1 MEFEYDPA
9 KSTKNLLKHG
19 IDFEEAQ
26 SLWEDQNLVRF
37 PIDYGGEKRWGVISH
52 YSGSRWVAVCTTRG
66 DNTRIIS
73 VRRATRKEAAFYDK
87 KNNDR

>member
-9 KSTKNLLKHG
+9 KSTTNLLKHG

-52 YSGSRWVAVCTTRG
+52 YSGEPMGCGLHNTGQQHANHFSTSGNQKRG
-66 DNTRIIS
+66 C
-73 VRRATRKEAAFYDK
+73 VL
-87 KNNDR
+87 